1 MRLMKI
7 NILIWLIWCNKNWDK
22 LKENIF
28 LHSFEILKFKANI
41 FSVYYIP
48 RELHN
53 VFTFLTDTIYFIFFI
68 SCHCHFIA
76 VRKKIISVSYSMF
89 IFLTLFIW
97 MCGIRLWTTPSYN
110 KILTK
115 LLTVQDRIFNSFFIP
130 TFMKCLLT
138 FCLFACSL
146 LHITQILI
154 VVGWCWNYA

>member
-76 VRKKIISVSYSMF
+76 VRKKIISVSYSLF
-89 IFLTLFIW
+89 IFFWHYLFECVVLDCELPPPITKYW
-97 MCGIRLWTTPSYN
+97 QNYLQYKTEYLIHFLFQHLWNVCWP
-110 KILTK
+110 
-115 LLTVQDRIFNSFFIP
+115 
-130 TFMKCLLT
+130 
-138 FCLFACSL
+138 FACSRAHYYT
-146 LHITQILI
+146 LHKY
-154 VVGWCWNYA
+154 W